1 VPKSISGTPEDEKG
15 RALERAWQFESR
27 RASNQSCPMPTPNM
41 RIKDH
46 KKNSTSYI
54 TLIFCVTGILAV
66 AVGNLLWTLFVSLA
80 G

>member
-1 VPKSISGTPEDEKG
+1 MSASLETRTTEQPETDS
-15 RALERAWQFESR
+15 RERPAHIMQ
-27 RASNQSCPMPTPNM
+27 
-41 RIKDH
+41 IKTH

>member
-1 VPKSISGTPEDEKG
+1 MKTFYTK
-15 RALERAWQFESR
+15 
-27 RASNQSCPMPTPNM
+27 N
-41 RIKDH
+41 H

>member
-1 VPKSISGTPEDEKG
+1 
-15 RALERAWQFESR
+15 
-27 RASNQSCPMPTPNM
+27 M
-41 RIKDH
+41 RVKDH

-54 TLIFCVTGILAV
+54 TFIFCIAAIVAV